1 MIIPNSIN
9 RAPSSNPPEPAG
21 THESMDWY
29 SAALFHSSLVLS
41 SHNLGTVDMS
51 ASTDVVD
58 EFPMQA
64 LDCEISIP
72 SEYNTE
78 I

>member
-1 MIIPNSIN
+1 MNIIN
-9 RAPSSNPPEPAG
+9 RAPSSSPPVPAVV
-21 THESMDWY
+21 HESMDWY
-29 SAALFHSSLVLS
+29 SVTLSHSNLVLS

-51 ASTDVVD
+51 ASTDVDD
-58 EFPMQA
+58 ELPMQA